1 MGSSLVLI
9 IFIATFYYQKE
20 KTLYFDLTKS
30 NMQNTV
36 SKISTQVIF
45 AHMSNSDFDKTR
57 LLDNK
62 KYKVAF
68 YDENKNKIFG
78 NLEKKVNFN
87 KKLTQEDKNFIL
99 IDDSTLGHLGIF
111 YIVLEEN
118 VFIEKI
124 QELKLNILLFFI
136 LIYLLIALIGSYLAK
151 LFLKPIKEERIKLN
165 NFIKDTTHELNTPIT
180 AILMSIE
187 SKNLSDKQ
195 LERVRLSTK
204 RISEIYN
211 DLTYIFLQ
219 NQNQNQENLK
229 EELLLNEVL
238 REQLTSFEPLSLKK
252 KIEIKLDLEEFKYL
266 INKDDFIRVINN
278 LISNA
283 IKYNHVSGK
292 VFITLKNKTLVVK
305 DTGIGI
311 EKEKIKD
318 IYKRYFRATS
328 EQGGFGIGLNIV
340 SHVCKKYDIKI
351 YVSSKINEGTTFF
364 LKF

>member
-36 SKISTQVIF
+36 SKISSQVVF
-45 AHMSNSDFDKTR
+45 AHMTNSNFDKTK

-62 KYKVAF
+62 EYKIAF

-87 KKLTQEDKNFIL
+87 KKLIQEDKNFIL

-136 LIYLLIALIGSYLAK
+136 VIYLLITLIGFYLAK

-165 NFIKDTTHELNTPIT
+165 NFIKDTTHELNTPIS

-195 LERVRLSTK
+195 LERVRLSAK

-219 NQNQNQENLK
+219 NQNQENPK

-238 REQLTSFEPLSLKK
+238 REQLTYFEPLSLKK

-292 VFITLKNKTLVVK
+292 VFITLKNKTLVLK

-311 EKEKIKD
+311 EEEKIKD

-351 YVSSKINEGTTFF
+351 HVSSKINEGTTFF